1 MPEIENYKPDSQI
14 GLHFFPDTLHFR
26 YEDINKWVH
35 EFRAMNVGWLVIKS
49 SAQRA
54 IPEFFI
60 KALINENIT
69 PVIEFNLP
77 LNGKTNPKEL
87 QVILQAYAR
96 WGVKYVILFDRP
108 NQKKQW
114 PAANWTQNDLVDRFL
129 DQYIPLAR
137 MAIDSGLIS
146 VFPAM
151 EPGGSYWD
159 TAFLRTCFNHLQR
172 RKQDLIIENMVLSAY
187 AHSNGKDLSWGLGG
201 PEQWPETRPYITPP
215 GSQDQCGFR
224 IFDWYQAIGKA
235 VFQKEF
241 PILLLQAASLQF
253 PEKSPLTEK
262 QIEQNRQTQGQLI
275 ESLKQ
280 PLSASEDSNVPV
292 KSIDSN
298 VLCCNFWLFE
308 ENQLSEIS
316 ELSWFQNGEIVSPC
330 LKLLKEEQ
338 KSFKKSNVLK
348 SPGEYIPSAHHPIR
362 HYVLL
367 PLFESGVSDWHL
379 AIVQPFVKK
388 HQATLGFSLNEACLA
403 ANVTVVANPKTIP
416 EECLNELR
424 KAGCTVER
432 ISGDGTSI
440 ATKLAER

>member
-1 MPEIENYKPDSQI
+1 MPETENHKPNSQI
-14 GLHFFPDTLHFR
+14 GLHFFPDTFHYR
-26 YEDINKWVH
+26 HEDINIWAP
-35 EFRAMNVGWLVIKS
+35 EFRAMKVGWLVIKS

-60 KALINENIT
+60 KALINENIS

-77 LNGKTNPKEL
+77 LNGKTNAKEL

-108 NQKKQW
+108 NQKTQW

-137 MAIDSGLIS
+137 MAIDSGLVS
-146 VFPAM
+146 VFPAL

-159 TAFLRTCFNHLQR
+159 TAFLRACFNLLQR
-172 RKQDLIIENMVLSAY
+172 RKQDLIIKNMVLSAY
-187 AHSNGKDLSWGLGG
+187 AHSYGKDLNWGSGG
-201 PEQWPETRPYITPP
+201 PEQWPETRPYITPA

-224 IFDWYQAIGKA
+224 IFDWYQAIGQA

-241 PILLLQAASLQF
+241 PIILLQAASLQF

-262 QIEQNRQTQGQLI
+262 QIEQNWQTQCQLI
-275 ESLKQ
+275 KYLKR
-280 PLSASEDSNVPV
+280 PLSASENSNEPV
-292 KSIDSN
+292 ENIDSN
-298 VLCCNFWLFE
+298 VLCCNFWLLAE
-308 ENQLSEIS
+308 SHLDEIS
-316 ELSWFQNGEIVSPC
+316 GFAWFQNGEIVSPC
-330 LKLLKEEQ
+330 VKLLKEEE
-338 KSFKKSNVLK
+338 KAFEKSNISK
-348 SPGEYIPSAHHPIR
+348 SYGEYIPSAHHPIR

-379 AIVQPFVKK
+379 AIVQPYIKK
-388 HQATLGFSLNEACLA
+388 HQATLGFSLNEARLA

-424 KAGCTVER
+424 QAGCTVER